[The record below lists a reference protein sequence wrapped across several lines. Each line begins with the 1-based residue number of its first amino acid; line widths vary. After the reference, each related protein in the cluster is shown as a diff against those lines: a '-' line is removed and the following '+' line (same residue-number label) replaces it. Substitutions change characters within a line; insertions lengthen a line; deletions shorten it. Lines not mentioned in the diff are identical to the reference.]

1 MRWLIEHVTR
11 YIKRNER
18 VDIDALDRKAEE
30 SIEQTVANQ
39 PKVNAVTSW
48 LERRQ
53 NQNGFGEDF
62 EYTLRP
68 KEAR

>member
-1 MRWLIEHVTR
+1 MIRRFKKKEPRVDPDELSKKAEQSLRETSKNQEHVNYLT
-11 YIKRNER
+11 
-18 VDIDALDRKAEE
+18 
-30 SIEQTVANQ
+30 T
-39 PKVNAVTSW
+39 W

-68 KEAR
+68 RRAR